1 MTLIKSHIVKHNLQI
16 NTKRIFNLLLGI
28 LMFLF
33 SRSDLIIW
41 EKDKDR
47 INKELVISAFNQID
61 IETNSDIELNLDSQE
76 FSITKF

>member
-1 MTLIKSHIVKHNLQI
+1 MALIKVLMEEQNLQI
-16 NTKRIFNLLLGI
+16 NTKKIFNLLLGI

-47 INKELVISAFNQID
+47 INKELAISVFNQID
-61 IETNSDIELNLDSQE
+61 IEN
-76 FSITKF
+76 